1 MESATDLA
9 QVATRPTPGQIA
21 ATMFAP
27 VPVAGSVAG
36 PATGPGFGFEPFIN
50 GSSLFVWLP
59 IVLLTGQDPVPIAL
73 MGGGL
78 NMFGKYIV
86 SNGINP
92 FLTFGILGAVM
103 GLILAM
109 QTIYKSPRD
118 KKARRYVLLWPPIL
132 AGFWM
137 MINFCFS
144 EILKA

>member
-1 MESATDLA
+1 M
-9 QVATRPTPGQIA
+9 
-21 ATMFAP
+21 
-27 VPVAGSVAG
+27 
-36 PATGPGFGFEPFIN
+36 
-50 GSSLFVWLP
+50 
-59 IVLLTGQDPVPIAL
+59 LLTGQDPVPIAL

-78 NMFGKYIV
+78 NIFGKYIV
-86 SNGINP
+86 SNEINP

-118 KKARRYVLLWPPIL
+118 KKARQYVLLWPPIL

-137 MINFCFS
+137 MINFCFN